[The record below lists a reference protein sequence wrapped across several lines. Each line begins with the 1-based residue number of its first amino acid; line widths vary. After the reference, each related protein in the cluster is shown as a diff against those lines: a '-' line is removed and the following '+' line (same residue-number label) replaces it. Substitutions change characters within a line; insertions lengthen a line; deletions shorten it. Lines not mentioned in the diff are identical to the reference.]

1 MKKWLAVA
9 MSAILAVTILA
20 GCGTTQKEESKK
32 DGKLKVAVTFDAM
45 AEFVKAVGKDK
56 VDIITII
63 PAGTEP
69 HEFEPSTDSMK
80 ALATADML
88 VYNGMGMEPWIEKAV
103 EAAHNDK
110 LVKVEASKGV
120 DAIKNTDPEEV
131 EEHGEYD
138 PHTWLSLRNAVTEVA
153 NITAVLGKAD
163 PDNKEF
169 YEQNSREYIAQLNE
183 LQQEYEGRF
192 KDAPRREFVTGHA
205 AFAYLCRDFALTQMS
220 VEDVFAEG
228 EPSPKQL
235 AELAGYAKEHHVTTI
250 FAEEMVSPSVS
261 KALAEEVGAKVE
273 LLDTIESNK
282 DGKTYLERMKTN
294 LQRIYVSL
302 LP

>member
-1 MKKWLAVA
+1 

-120 DAIKNTDPEEV
+120 DAIKIRILKKWRNTVNTIPI
-131 EEHGEYD
+131 HGSACAMRRRKLQTLRRLWVRRIRTIKSFTNRI
-138 PHTWLSLRNAVTEVA
+138 HVNTLLS
-153 NITAVLGKAD
+153 
-163 PDNKEF
+163 
-169 YEQNSREYIAQLNE
+169 
-183 LQQEYEGRF
+183 
-192 KDAPRREFVTGHA
+192 
-205 AFAYLCRDFALTQMS
+205 
-220 VEDVFAEG
+220 
-228 EPSPKQL
+228 
-235 AELAGYAKEHHVTTI
+235 
-250 FAEEMVSPSVS
+250 
-261 KALAEEVGAKVE
+261 
-273 LLDTIESNK
+273 
-282 DGKTYLERMKTN
+282 
-294 LQRIYVSL
+294 
-302 LP
+302 

>member
-88 VYNGMGMEPWIEKAV
+88 VYNGMGMEPWIEKLL
-103 EAAHNDK
+103 K
-110 LVKVEASKGV
+110 
-120 DAIKNTDPEEV
+120 
-131 EEHGEYD
+131 
-138 PHTWLSLRNAVTEVA
+138 PHIMTS
-153 NITAVLGKAD
+153 
-163 PDNKEF
+163 
-169 YEQNSREYIAQLNE
+169 S
-183 LQQEYEGRF
+183 
-192 KDAPRREFVTGHA
+192 
-205 AFAYLCRDFALTQMS
+205 
-220 VEDVFAEG
+220 
-228 EPSPKQL
+228 
-235 AELAGYAKEHHVTTI
+235 
-250 FAEEMVSPSVS
+250 
-261 KALAEEVGAKVE
+261 
-273 LLDTIESNK
+273 
-282 DGKTYLERMKTN
+282 
-294 LQRIYVSL
+294 
-302 LP
+302 